1 MKLIEPIKELAID
14 LLRDYMAAISGDLD
28 IPKQSI
34 YEFIESSEKY
44 KKKFILKEGEPFKL
58 QLRNID
64 FSELENPIVLSN
76 GNFSGVTFDNVNFS
90 AGNVTVRDA
99 NFIGCPMI
107 GGTKFT
113 GQIPL
118 AGAKFG
124 PLELSRDLFEDT
136 DPEQTEYDPTNSP
149 NIMLPLTKKCLED
162 FLKLNPKKNL
172 NEYLNDRFSYRY
184 PAGKAIVADLSNVTI
199 DERFNGQDISGSNLS
214 NTIITGN
221 VDSLQL
227 RDCITHNTKFKD
239 CHLTNPD
246 LRGTSLANAGIA
258 LQHDFAAVSFEGEVV
273 FTDAKLSINPDIG
286 KANGRSI
293 RLADELPLGANDDYL
308 DHEHLGIR
316 LEGQSTFDPCYNKD
330 NKDPQKYK
338 KFTLEDVEEYMKE
351 VRNND
356 EQEDFITYIKKK
368 QKITGNIAAD
378 FSGLDFSNRDF
389 SEGKFK
395 NCDFSFTQL
404 NGCSFND
411 ARFENCNF
419 SQATSSYS
427 LINQQYPL
435 AYNAGQAF
443 RKFAS
448 YFSPLKADKPIEM
461 NRASF
466 KNCDLTWADLSQ
478 AKGENVTFD
487 NVTAINLNAPNLV
500 LNDYRLD
507 PKNKK
512 PSIDY
517 KTGCRIINSDF
528 RGAYLTNLHA
538 EGSKIDRSNLSHA
551 QMNDGH
557 LSGSSN
563 TRSYYNATN
572 LTRTNASKSEFKGN
586 TSDSSTDFSSS
597 NFEST
602 DMSGTK
608 ISGNCAGI
616 KAGSAKVDDADL
628 SETTGPGIDINTK
641 DAINSNKNSEIESDR
656 EAAIMNENRRK
667 FYNRI
672 GIGILVGLVVASIAF
687 PPLLGAT
694 LPIAFAAVAMPTI
707 VSVTHIGA
715 MVVGVP
721 VLMELTI
728 RNFSSKLEHTPLK
741 PIADVAN
748 GINNVANGAANVA
761 NQLMGREKSDP
772 APDKSY
778 DGPSIIRPLANFFG
792 AKILLDLQN
801 RKHQDRKNEADQK
814 KKTRGNKTK
823 EIKGKEKEAEK
834 FCNKDNTERT
844 AKLALTSSSNSLWKK
859 LKNSVRTGQ
868 ITASPDSN
876 SSLASPV
883 LISPP
888 QPTPSKSTAASPN
901 VSSTMESTGT
911 KTGQAKKGV
920 RFEEK

>member
-1 MKLIEPIKELAID
+1 MKLIEPRKELAID
-14 LLRDYMAAISGDLD
+14 LLRDYMAAISGNSD

-34 YEFIESSEKY
+34 YEFIEISESY
-44 KKKFILKEGEPFKL
+44 KKKFNLKEGEPFKL

-64 FSELENPIVLSN
+64 FSELEDPIVLSN
-76 GNFSGVTFDNVNFS
+76 GDFSGVTFDNVNFS
-90 AGNVTVRDA
+90 GGNVIVRDA
-99 NFIGCPMI
+99 NFIGCPMT

-136 DPEQTEYDPTNSP
+136 EPEKAEYDPTNSP

-162 FLKLNPKKNL
+162 FLSLNPKKNL
-172 NEYLNDRFSYRY
+172 NKYLNERFSYRY
-184 PAGKAIVADLSNVTI
+184 PVGKTIVADLSNVTI
-199 DERFNGQDISGSNLS
+199 DAKFNGQDISGSNLS
-214 NTIITGN
+214 NATITGDIEN
-221 VDSLQL
+221 LEL
-227 RDCITHNTKFKD
+227 RDCITHNTIFRE
-239 CHLTNPD
+239 CNLTNPD
-246 LRGTSLANAGIA
+246 LRGTSLANSGTI
-258 LQHDFAAVSFEGEVV
+258 LKHDFAAASFEGEVV
-273 FTDAKLSINPDIG
+273 FTDAKLSINSDIT

-293 RLADELPLGANDDYL
+293 RLADELPLGANPEYL

-316 LEGQSTFDPCYNKD
+316 LEGTSTFDPCYNKD
-330 NKDPQKYK
+330 NKGPQKYK

-351 VRNND
+351 VINYD

-368 QKITGNIAAD
+368 QKITDNIAAD
-378 FSGLDFSNRDF
+378 FSGLDFSKRDF
-389 SEGKFK
+389 SKGKFK

-411 ARFENCNF
+411 SSFENCNF
-419 SQATSSYS
+419 SQATSSAS
-427 LINQQYPL
+427 LVNQQYSR
-435 AYNAGQAF
+435 AYAVGQFF
-443 RKFAS
+443 RK
-448 YFSPLKADKPIEM
+448 YTPLSFVLEADKPIEM

-517 KTGCRIINSDF
+517 QTGCRIINSDF

-538 EGSKIDRSNLSHA
+538 EGSEIDRSNLSHA
-551 QMNDGH
+551 QINNGH
-557 LSGSSN
+557 LSGGSN

-572 LTRTNASKSEFKGN
+572 LTKTNASKSEFTGN
-586 TSDSSTDFSSS
+586 TSDSNTDFSSS
-597 NFEST
+597 NFESA

-616 KAGSAKVDDADL
+616 EAGFAKVDNADL
-628 SETTGPGIDINTK
+628 SETTGSGIDINTK
-641 DAINSNKNSEIESDR
+641 DAINSNKNSEIESAR

-672 GIGILVGLVVASIAF
+672 GIGIIVGLVVASIAF

-694 LPIAFAAVAMPTI
+694 LPVAFAAVAMPTI
-707 VSVTHIGA
+707 ISFTHIGA

-741 PIADVAN
+741 PLADVAN

-792 AKILLDLQN
+792 AERLLNLQN
-801 RKHQDRKNEADQK
+801 GRHQDKKDKADKNK
-814 KKTRGNKTK
+814 KIRGDKTK

-834 FCNKDNTERT
+834 FCNKDNKERT

-859 LKNSVRTGQ
+859 LKNSVRAGQ

-883 LISPP
+883 LTAPP
-888 QPTPSKSTAASPN
+888 QPTPSKITAASPD
-901 VSSTMESTGT
+901 VRSAMKSTASTET
-911 KTGQAKKGV
+911 
-920 RFEEK
+920 R